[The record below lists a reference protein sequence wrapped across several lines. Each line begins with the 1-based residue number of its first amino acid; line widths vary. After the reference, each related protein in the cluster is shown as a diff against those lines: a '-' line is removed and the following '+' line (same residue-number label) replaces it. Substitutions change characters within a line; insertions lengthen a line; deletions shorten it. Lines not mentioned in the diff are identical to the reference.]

1 MKTNL
6 GTHRFIDSK
15 LETFLG
21 FLTENQLLILTR
33 EAFATCCNLCLE
45 LCVIPTSLYA

>member
-15 LETFLG
+15 FETFLG

-33 EAFATCCNLCLE
+33 EALPLAVI
-45 LCVIPTSLYA
+45 CVWNYV